1 MITMKKLLALAAVAT
16 LMFSCSEN
24 PTPEPEPTPQPTP
37 TPEMWAI
44 NIATN
49 ITRAT
54 DTEFENG
61 DKVGI
66 YVVNEPNALKAS
78 GNHADNIG
86 FTYSGSWSTSTP
98 IYWKDETTKAD
109 FYCYHPYASGITNIE
124 AYPFAVKADQSSV
137 TNYKASDF
145 LWGKTAGVPPT
156 KDAVG
161 ITVKHAMSNIIVKL
175 VPGNGYT
182 AEDMAKASVKV
193 CGLKTNS
200 TINLAT
206 GVVTATGDAEEIT
219 PMNESNQLR
228 ALVVPQSVTDTDLI
242 KVTIGDKVYT
252 LNQSI
257 EFKSGKQHTCTLTI
271 ERTNQGINIGI
282 GGWESGDD
290 DFGGTVE

>member
-1 MITMKKLLALAAVAT
+1 MKKNLVLAAVAA

-37 TPEMWAI
+37 EKWAI

-54 DTEFENG
+54 DTAFENG

-66 YVVNEPNALKAS
+66 YVVNEPNALKAY

-109 FYCYHPYASGITNIE
+109 FYCYYPYASDITNIE
-124 AYPFAVKADQSSV
+124 AYSFAVKADQSSV
-137 TNYKASDF
+137 ANYKASDF
-145 LWGKTAGVPPT
+145 LWGKTTGVAPT
-156 KDAVG
+156 KEAVG

-182 AEDMAKASVKV
+182 AEDMANASVKV

-200 TINLAT
+200 TINLAA

>member
-1 MITMKKLLALAAVAT
+1 MKKNLVLAAVAA

-37 TPEMWAI
+37 EKWAI

-54 DTEFENG
+54 DTAFENG

-66 YVVNEPNALKAS
+66 YVVNEPNALKAY

-109 FYCYHPYASGITNIE
+109 FYCYYPYASDITNIE
-124 AYPFAVKADQSSV
+124 AYSFAVKADQSSV
-137 TNYKASDF
+137 ANYKASDF
-145 LWGKTAGVPPT
+145 LWGKTTGVAPT
-156 KDAVG
+156 KEAVG

-182 AEDMAKASVKV
+182 TEDMANASVKV

-200 TINLAT
+200 TINLAA

-271 ERTNQGINIGI
+271 ERTNHGINIGI